1 MTSPFR
7 EDTKILPEQIIQN
20 VNMKKHYK
28 SKTAISINVVLKSKK
43 SMHIAFTAQSD
54 GSSVYTTDNPDV
66 QYALEHHYKYG
77 KLFKLVSTESEADIK
92 AKKEAEEAAANEKK
106 DEIRKVSVSDL
117 AAAKDFLADTFGISR
132 TSLRSEKAIREAAE
146 QHNIEFEGLEE

>member
-1 MTSPFR
+1 M
-7 EDTKILPEQIIQN
+7 I
-20 VNMKKHYK
+20 KHYK
-28 SKTAISINVVLKSKK
+28 SKTSIAINVVLKSKK
-43 SMHIAFTAQSD
+43 NMHVAFTAQSD

-77 KLFKLVSTESEADIK
+77 KLFKLVSTESEEDIK
-92 AKKEAEEAAANEKK
+92 ARQEAEKAAANEKK

-132 TSLRSEKAIREAAE
+132 TSLRSEKAIMEAAKA
-146 QHNIEFEGLEE
+146 HNIEFEGLEE

>member
-1 MTSPFR
+1 
-7 EDTKILPEQIIQN
+7 
-20 VNMKKHYK
+20 MKKHYK
-28 SKTAISINVVLKSKK
+28 SKTSISINVVLKSKK

-132 TSLRSEKAIREAAE
+132 TSLRSEKSIMEAAKAN
-146 QHNIEFEGLEE
+146 NIEFEGLDKA

>member
-1 MTSPFR
+1 
-7 EDTKILPEQIIQN
+7 
-20 VNMKKHYK
+20 MKKHYK

-106 DEIRKVSVSDL
+106 DEMRKVSVSDL
-117 AAAKDFLADTFGISR
+117 GAAKDFLANTFGISR
-132 TSLRSEKAIREAAE
+132 TSLRSTKSIIEAAKA
-146 QHNIEFEGLEE
+146 HNIEFEGLEE

>member
-1 MTSPFR
+1 
-7 EDTKILPEQIIQN
+7 
-20 VNMKKHYK
+20 MKKHYK

-54 GSSVYTTDNPDV
+54 GSSVYTTDNSDV

-117 AAAKDFLADTFGISR
+117 ASAKDFLADTFGISR
-132 TSLRSEKAIREAAE
+132 TSLRSEKAIMEAAKAN
-146 QHNIEFEGLEE
+146 NIEFEGLD

>member
-1 MTSPFR
+1 
-7 EDTKILPEQIIQN
+7 
-20 VNMKKHYK
+20 MKKHYK

-77 KLFKLVSTESEADIK
+77 KLFKLVSTESEEDIK

-132 TSLRSEKAIREAAE
+132 TSLRSEKAIMEAAKAN
-146 QHNIEFEGLEE
+146 NIEFEGLD

>member
-1 MTSPFR
+1 
-7 EDTKILPEQIIQN
+7 
-20 VNMKKHYK
+20 MKKHYK

-132 TSLRSEKAIREAAE
+132 TSLRSVKTILEAAE
-146 QHNIEFEGLEE
+146 QHNIKFEGLE

>member
-1 MTSPFR
+1 
-7 EDTKILPEQIIQN
+7 
-20 VNMKKHYK
+20 MKKHYK
-28 SKTAISINVVLKSKK
+28 SKTSISINVVLKSKK

-77 KLFKLVSTESEADIK
+77 KLFKLVSTESEEDIK

-117 AAAKDFLADTFGISR
+117 ASAKDFLADTFGISR
-132 TSLRSEKAIREAAE
+132 TSLRSEKAIMEAAKAN
-146 QHNIEFEGLEE
+146 NIEFEGLE

>member
-1 MTSPFR
+1 
-7 EDTKILPEQIIQN
+7 
-20 VNMKKHYK
+20 MKKHYK
-28 SKTAISINVVLKSKK
+28 SKTSISINVVLKSKK

-77 KLFKLVSTESEADIK
+77 KLFKLVNTESEADIK
-92 AKKEAEEAAANEKK
+92 AKKEAEKAAANEKK

-132 TSLRSEKAIREAAE
+132 TSLRSEKAIMEAAKAN
-146 QHNIEFEGLEE
+146 NIEFEGLE

>member
-1 MTSPFR
+1 
-7 EDTKILPEQIIQN
+7 
-20 VNMKKHYK
+20 MKKHYK

-92 AKKEAEEAAANEKK
+92 AKQEAEKAAANEKK

-132 TSLRSEKAIREAAE
+132 TSLRSEKSITEAAKA
-146 QHNIEFEGLEE
+146 HNIEFEGLEE

>member
-1 MTSPFR
+1 
-7 EDTKILPEQIIQN
+7 
-20 VNMKKHYK
+20 
-28 SKTAISINVVLKSKK
+28 
-43 SMHIAFTAQSD
+43 MHIAFTAQSD

-132 TSLRSEKAIREAAE
+132 TSLRSEKAIMEAAKA
-146 QHNIEFEGLEE
+146 HNIEFEGLEE

>member
-1 MTSPFR
+1 
-7 EDTKILPEQIIQN
+7 
-20 VNMKKHYK
+20 MKKRYK

-132 TSLRSEKAIREAAE
+132 TSLRSEKAIMEAAKA
-146 QHNIEFEGLEE
+146 HNIEFEGLEE

>member
-1 MTSPFR
+1 
-7 EDTKILPEQIIQN
+7 
-20 VNMKKHYK
+20 MKKHYK

-92 AKKEAEEAAANEKK
+92 AKQEAEKAAANEKK

-132 TSLRSEKAIREAAE
+132 TSLRSEKAIMEAAKA
-146 QHNIEFEGLEE
+146 HNIEFEGLEE

>member
-1 MTSPFR
+1 
-7 EDTKILPEQIIQN
+7 
-20 VNMKKHYK
+20 MKKHYK
-28 SKTAISINVVLKSKK
+28 SKTSISINVVLKSKK

-54 GSSVYTTDNPDV
+54 GNSVYTTDNPDV

-132 TSLRSEKAIREAAE
+132 TSLRSEKAIMEAAKAN
-146 QHNIEFEGLEE
+146 NIEFEGLD

>member
-1 MTSPFR
+1 
-7 EDTKILPEQIIQN
+7 
-20 VNMKKHYK
+20 MKKHYK

-66 QYALEHHYKYG
+66 QYALEHHYKYD

-132 TSLRSEKAIREAAE
+132 TSLRSEKAIMEAAKAN
-146 QHNIEFEGLEE
+146 NIEFEGLD

>member
-1 MTSPFR
+1 
-7 EDTKILPEQIIQN
+7 
-20 VNMKKHYK
+20 MKKHYK
-28 SKTAISINVVLKSKK
+28 SKTSISINVVLKSKK

-54 GSSVYTTDNPDV
+54 GSSVYTTDNPEV

-92 AKKEAEEAAANEKK
+92 AKQEAEKAAANEKK

-132 TSLRSEKAIREAAE
+132 TSLRSEKSIMEAAKAN
-146 QHNIEFEGLEE
+146 NIEFEGLDKA

>member
-1 MTSPFR
+1 
-7 EDTKILPEQIIQN
+7 
-20 VNMKKHYK
+20 MKKHYK

-77 KLFKLVSTESEADIK
+77 KLFKLVSTESEEDIK

-117 AAAKDFLADTFGISR
+117 ASAKDFLADTFGISR
-132 TSLRSEKAIREAAE
+132 TSLRSEKAIMEAAKAN
-146 QHNIEFEGLEE
+146 NIEFEGLD

>member
-1 MTSPFR
+1 
-7 EDTKILPEQIIQN
+7 
-20 VNMKKHYK
+20 MKKHYK

-77 KLFKLVSTESEADIK
+77 NLFKLVSTESEADIK

-132 TSLRSEKAIREAAE
+132 TSLRSTKSIIEAAKA
-146 QHNIEFEGLEE
+146 HNIEFEGLEE

>member
-1 MTSPFR
+1 
-7 EDTKILPEQIIQN
+7 
-20 VNMKKHYK
+20 MKKHYK
-28 SKTAISINVVLKSKK
+28 SKTSISINVVLKSKK

-92 AKKEAEEAAANEKK
+92 AKQEAEKAAANEKK
-106 DEIRKVSVSDL
+106 DEMRKVNVSDL

-132 TSLRSEKAIREAAE
+132 TSLRSEKSIMEAAKAN
-146 QHNIEFEGLEE
+146 NIEFEGLDKA

>member
-1 MTSPFR
+1 
-7 EDTKILPEQIIQN
+7 
-20 VNMKKHYK
+20 MKKHYK

-117 AAAKDFLADTFGISR
+117 GAAKDFLANTFGISR
-132 TSLRSEKAIREAAE
+132 TSLRSAKSIIEAAKA
-146 QHNIEFEGLEE
+146 HNIEFEGLEE

>member
-1 MTSPFR
+1 
-7 EDTKILPEQIIQN
+7 
-20 VNMKKHYK
+20 MKKHYK
-28 SKTAISINVVLKSKK
+28 SKTSISINVVLKSKK

-132 TSLRSEKAIREAAE
+132 TSLRSEKAIMEAAKA
-146 QHNIEFEGLEE
+146 HNIEFEGLEE

>member
-1 MTSPFR
+1 
-7 EDTKILPEQIIQN
+7 
-20 VNMKKHYK
+20 MKKHYK
-28 SKTAISINVVLKSKK
+28 SKTSISINVVLKSKK

-132 TSLRSEKAIREAAE
+132 TSLRSEKAIMEAAKAN
-146 QHNIEFEGLEE
+146 NIEFEGLEE

>member
-1 MTSPFR
+1 
-7 EDTKILPEQIIQN
+7 
-20 VNMKKHYK
+20 MKKHYK

-117 AAAKDFLADTFGISR
+117 ASAKDFLADTFGISR
-132 TSLRSEKAIREAAE
+132 TSLRSEKAIMEAAKAN
-146 QHNIEFEGLEE
+146 NIEFEGLD

>member
-1 MTSPFR
+1 
-7 EDTKILPEQIIQN
+7 
-20 VNMKKHYK
+20 MKKHYK
-28 SKTAISINVVLKSKK
+28 SKTSISINVVLKSKK

-77 KLFKLVSTESEADIK
+77 KLFKLVNTESEADIK
-92 AKKEAEEAAANEKK
+92 AKKEAEKAAANEKK

-132 TSLRSEKAIREAAE
+132 TSLRSVKTILEAAE
-146 QHNIEFEGLEE
+146 QHNIKFEGLE